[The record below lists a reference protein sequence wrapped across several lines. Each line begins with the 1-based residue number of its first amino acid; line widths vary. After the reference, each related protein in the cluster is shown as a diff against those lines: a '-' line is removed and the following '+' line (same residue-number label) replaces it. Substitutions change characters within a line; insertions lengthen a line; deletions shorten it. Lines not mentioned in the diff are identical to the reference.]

1 MGGIINIEDI
11 DGVVGEDRLELREE
25 QVQCLRKKGNEE
37 ERHVLTALALLG
49 EVISDQCQKKLKE
62 NQDAG
67 RITEVAVL
75 GINESGK
82 IREIYRAIGE
92 IPETEKERNVNKMQE
107 VGEEW
112 EAMEEIS
119 EVNSANQTDLLEAL
133 RFKMKSKI
141 AIYQVQKP
149 R

>member
-1 MGGIINIEDI
+1 
-11 DGVVGEDRLELREE
+11 
-25 QVQCLRKKGNEE
+25 
-37 ERHVLTALALLG
+37 
-49 EVISDQCQKKLKE
+49 
-62 NQDAG
+62 
-67 RITEVAVL
+67 
-75 GINESGK
+75 
-82 IREIYRAIGE
+82 
-92 IPETEKERNVNKMQE
+92 MQE